1 MSLLFGIYLN
11 ITPFYYVG
19 YFLFCIYTAYSLYPF
34 YSSVAQCTFFLHLFI
49 VAYKSCGWLFEASR
63 FFRFPF
69 DFHIYFFLGCHP
81 CASVWEIAWN
91 NNVRHRRGEDSMEG
105 CDVVGAVCLY
115 ILIDDCQPKSQNFAA
130 GRSLNCLGL
139 SHAPMG

>member
-19 YFLFCIYTAYSLYPF
+19 YFLFYIYTAYSLYPF

-69 DFHIYFFLGCHP
+69 DFHIYFFFLDLTRVRLCGKLL
-81 CASVWEIAWN
+81 EIIMLDI
-91 NNVRHRRGEDSMEG
+91 G
-105 CDVVGAVCLY
+105 GARIRWKDAML
-115 ILIDDCQPKSQNFAA
+115 S
-130 GRSLNCLGL
+130 GL
-139 SHAPMG
+139 SVCTY